1 MAAISLHYALNN
13 SHLQDNLVNAAAGVD
28 TCNGFDYLI
37 PLVMAAVSRLEGN
50 LEGGMIGGFE
60 PRLQERDQI
69 LIHVFLEGLTC
80 STDLQHSR
88 EQMYQCKLVKYTGPH
103 LQTAYIY
110 VYVCCLTGSILRML
124 RDLFFLVA

>member
-1 MAAISLHYALNN
+1 MKS
-13 SHLQDNLVNAAAGVD
+13 AAGLD
-28 TCNGFDYLI
+28 TCNGFDDVI

-80 STDLQHSR
+80 STDL
-88 EQMYQCKLVKYTGPH
+88 EQSTGVSMQTSEIQRTSSANCMHNMLSHWKHPENVAGLILLSGMEVRQDVMYQLV
-103 LQTAYIY
+103 
-110 VYVCCLTGSILRML
+110 R
-124 RDLFFLVA
+124 F